1 VKDQKMQPTQEKSA
15 ILETEALT
23 RRFGDLTAADAVTI
37 SLSAGEVFG
46 LVGPNGAGKTTV
58 IKMLTTLLRPTSG
71 TARVGGFDIT
81 RQAPSVRRI
90 IGYVPQALSVDGSLT
105 GYENLLIFAKL
116 YDIPRKERNTR
127 LSEAL
132 SFMGLSDAAN
142 KLVREYSGGMIRR
155 LEIAQST
162 LHRPR
167 LLFLDEPTIGLDP
180 VARQAVWEHVKG
192 LRDQYG
198 TTIFLTT
205 HYMEEADDLCT
216 RVAIMHAGKVV
227 VIGTPAELKAAVGG
241 DETTLDDV
249 FVHFAGDTLESG
261 GSFRETAR
269 ERRMAKRLG

>member
-1 VKDQKMQPTQEKSA
+1 MSKIQTA

-23 RRFGDLTAADAVTI
+23 RRFDNLIAADAVTI
-37 SLSAGEVFG
+37 SVAAGEVFG

-71 TARVGGFDIT
+71 TARVGGFDIM

-116 YDIPRKERNTR
+116 YDIPRQERETR
-127 LSEAL
+127 LREAL
-132 SFMGLSDAAN
+132 SFMGLSDAAA

-167 LLFLDEPTIGLDP
+167 VLFLDEPTIGLDP

-205 HYMEEADDLCT
+205 HYMEEADDLCA
-216 RVAIMHAGKVV
+216 RVAIMHSGKLV

-241 DETTLDDV
+241 SDTTLDDV

-261 GSFRETAR
+261 GSYRETAS

>member
-1 VKDQKMQPTQEKSA
+1 MTVAKSA

-23 RRFGDLTAADAVTI
+23 RRFGNLTAADAVTI
-37 SLSAGEVFG
+37 SVAAGEVFG

-71 TARVGGFDIT
+71 TARVGGFDIA
-81 RQAPSVRRI
+81 RQAANVRRI

-116 YDIPRKERNTR
+116 YDIPRKERETR
-127 LSEAL
+127 LREAL
-132 SFMGLSDAAN
+132 TFMGLSEAAD

-167 LLFLDEPTIGLDP
+167 VLFLDEPTIGLDP
-180 VARQAVWEHVKG
+180 VARQAVWQHVKG

-205 HYMEEADDLCT
+205 HYMEEVDDLCS

-227 VIGTPAELKAAVGG
+227 IIGTPAELKAAVGG
-241 DETTLDDV
+241 SGTTLDDV
-249 FVHFAGDTLESG
+249 FVHFAGDTLDSG
-261 GSFRETAR
+261 GSFRETAS